1 MFWDR
6 VAFVYDIFA
15 DVINAKTHRKLCAVV
30 ADEIDGDDDV
40 LECACGTGLLTK
52 VIAERCRTL
61 IAEDYSSAM
70 LRKAKKNCRAYGNIA
85 FREGNILDIDAA
97 DESFDKVIA
106 GNVIH
111 LLDEPYRALSEL
123 DRVCRVGGEI
133 IIPTYMNRNSKGRT
147 SGFAGAVGKAGAD
160 FKRQFTYESYQEF
173 FAAAG
178 YKDVK
183 YTMIEGRVPCAVAV
197 IRKGE
202 HAAKAERP
210 GESRLC
216 AEERDRGRFSVC
228 YQTQI
233 SDARWIAYDIPGN
246 LGWIA
251 YFTGLGMSVYRGDLK
266 YAAITAAPAALMAT
280 GIAELIDERTKG
292 LDRTLPRRRL
302 LRGFGALTLGGMAG
316 AAAAG
321 VGATECSDKRIAAG
335 MCAGGTVCAAFAGLL
350 LKGYKRNHADERT
363 GI

>member
-6 VAFVYDIFA
+6 VAFVYDIFT
-15 DVINAKTHRKLCAVV
+15 DVINAKTHRKLCRVV
-30 ADEIDGDDDV
+30 ADEIDKNDVV

-52 VIAERCRTL
+52 VVAERCRALT
-61 IAEDYSSAM
+61 AEDYSPAM
-70 LRKAKKNCRAYGNIA
+70 LKKARKNCSAYHNIT
-85 FREGNILDIDAA
+85 FREGNILNIDAA

-147 SGFAGAVGKAGAD
+147 SGFAGAVGKVGAD

-197 IRKGE
+197 IR
-202 HAAKAERP
+202 
-210 GESRLC
+210 
-216 AEERDRGRFSVC
+216 
-228 YQTQI
+228 
-233 SDARWIAYDIPGN
+233 
-246 LGWIA
+246 
-251 YFTGLGMSVYRGDLK
+251 TGKHPNKEG
-266 YAAITAAPAALMAT
+266 
-280 GIAELIDERTKG
+280 
-292 LDRTLPRRRL
+292 
-302 LRGFGALTLGGMAG
+302 
-316 AAAAG
+316 
-321 VGATECSDKRIAAG
+321 
-335 MCAGGTVCAAFAGLL
+335 
-350 LKGYKRNHADERT
+350 
-363 GI
+363 